1 MAGTR
6 GAAEASALTKV
17 ELKKLQGHLRKL
29 FGNKTIEVRARQRA
43 ADAAEFY
50 VGEEF
55 VGVVSKVLDEGE
67 TSYELS
73 ISILDFD
80 LEEDA

>member
-6 GAAEASALTKV
+6 GAAKASALTKG
-17 ELKKLQGHLRKL
+17 ELQKLQAHLRKL
-29 FGNKTIEVRARQRA
+29 FGNKTIELRARQRA

-55 VGVVSKVLDEGE
+55 VGVVSKELEEGE
-67 TSYELS
+67 TSYQLS